1 MEFKLIWLCWTSISD
16 MGKCIPIAWQESLV
30 KGVVPLGPWDVLLYI
45 YRGTSKEEFNCSLS
59 LSFMGVVN
67 LELISII

>member
-30 KGVVPLGPWDVLLYI
+30 KGVVPLGPWDV
-45 YRGTSKEEFNCSLS
+45 
-59 LSFMGVVN
+59 
-67 LELISII
+67 